1 MSGDITQALTP
12 GMDTPFVATGAG
24 AFLGQIQ
31 DLENEQARIE
41 RQLLEERATNLLARE
56 SLASKELTYR
66 TLNREHLLCE
76 LEIMELREKHS
87 QLTLEAGSVEKGT
100 SCAARHV
107 RQLQL
112 PQICVLLI
120 PIALCPYRSARTR
133 SVHTEYGPESGGDQC
148 HEQQGGPQDRIA
160 FVARSELP
168 QAPQPCEYLGTCDAR
183 PRESQGRPVQVALG
197 EYVHISRRGL
207 NTLAEILGPNLR
219 RRSAQKWALS
229 VIDLPFSVSKSLTL
243 MCCMCF
249 SDQKMRAAASRLDLR
264 LLEEVRENETEKA
277 ALLDEIALSKA
288 RLSALQSSFSQ
299 TATAESQRISQLKT
313 AIEVQRA
320 TNAAVETEIQISEQK
335 IFAGASGFSVSDWP
349 EL

>member
-1 MSGDITQALTP
+1 M
-12 GMDTPFVATGAG
+12 
-24 AFLGQIQ
+24 
-31 DLENEQARIE
+31 
-41 RQLLEERATNLLARE
+41 
-56 SLASKELTYR
+56 
-66 TLNREHLLCE
+66 
-76 LEIMELREKHS
+76 
-87 QLTLEAGSVEKGT
+87 
-100 SCAARHV
+100 
-107 RQLQL
+107 
-112 PQICVLLI
+112 
-120 PIALCPYRSARTR
+120 
-133 SVHTEYGPESGGDQC
+133 
-148 HEQQGGPQDRIA
+148 
-160 FVARSELP
+160 
-168 QAPQPCEYLGTCDAR
+168 
-183 PRESQGRPVQVALG
+183 QVALG